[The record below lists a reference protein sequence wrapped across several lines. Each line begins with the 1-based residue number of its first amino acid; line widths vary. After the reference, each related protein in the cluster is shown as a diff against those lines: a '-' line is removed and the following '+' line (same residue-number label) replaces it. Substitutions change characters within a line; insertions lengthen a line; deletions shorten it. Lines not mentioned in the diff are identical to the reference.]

1 MAKIEMLQRLLLII
15 SKLEGREGF
24 TSGDDLIEYVERN
37 IKLRYGNLSGSS
49 LRTIQRDIK
58 SIEDIFGIVI
68 KHKKDYGYYIADK
81 EPASAERYE
90 ELLLN
95 FDILSAL
102 NADSG
107 LERYIQAE
115 HHRPVG
121 SGNLPA
127 LMEAIRNNRNVDF
140 DYTLFRHDNAV
151 FHKTVSPYFLKE
163 SRERWY
169 LVALDGDKLKL
180 FGVERISNL
189 QILADT
195 PFERDETIDI
205 DNLFKDCFGIWNQ
218 EDIPVEDIVLS
229 YSALDGR
236 FLKSVPLHHSQTI
249 LIDTENEFR
258 ICVRLRITNDF
269 VMELLSRS
277 TSLTVIKPVSL
288 RRRIAE
294 IYEKAL
300 QRNRDK

>member
-1 MAKIEMLQRLLLII
+1 MP
-15 SKLEGREGF
+15 
-24 TSGDDLIEYVERN
+24 
-37 IKLRYGNLSGSS
+37 GSS
-49 LRTIQRDIK
+49 ARTIQRDIK
-58 SIEDIFGIVI
+58 YIEELFGII
-68 KHKKDYGYYIADK
+68 IRHKKGYGYYIADK
-81 EPASAERYE
+81 EIASAERYE

-107 LERYIQAE
+107 LKRYIQAE

-121 SGNLPA
+121 SNNLPV
-127 LMEAIRNNRNVDF
+127 LIEAIRNNRHVDF
-140 DYTLFRHDNAV
+140 DYTLFRHDNAIL
-151 FHKTVSPYFLKE
+151 HKTVSPYFLKE

-169 LVALDGDKLKL
+169 LVAMDGDKLKL

-195 PFERDETIDI
+195 FERDETIDI

-249 LIDTENEFR
+249 LTDTENEFR
-258 ICVRLRITNDF
+258 ISVRLRITNDF
-269 VMELLSRS
+269 VIELLSRS
-277 TSLTVIKPVSL
+277 TSLTVIKPASL
-288 RRRIAE
+288 RRRVAE

-300 QRNRDK
+300 HRNMDK